1 MMKDLKE
8 LDCSVLTATN
18 GKEAVDRFLKVEG
31 QVDLVILD
39 MIMPEMD
46 GRECFFELK
55 RISPEVKIILASGFS
70 REDDVKE
77 LLDEGLCGFIR
88 KPYTIGSLSRILSEV
103 LNKEDCDEG

>member
-46 GRECFFELK
+46 GRECF
-55 RISPEVKIILASGFS
+55 
-70 REDDVKE
+70 
-77 LLDEGLCGFIR
+77 
-88 KPYTIGSLSRILSEV
+88 
-103 LNKEDCDEG
+103 